1 MFEYIKLEMRRT
13 LRDASFVIFGI
24 GMPVLMYLLFTNIGG
39 AGNGD
44 DWKVQS
50 MIGMAAYGA
59 LGSALG
65 VGTGVASDKSIGWLR
80 QMRIAPLAPTRVVT
94 GRAISG
100 SVTVLP
106 GILAVFLSGALINGV
121 RLDAWQWGVLTLLL
135 WIGALPFTMLGLG
148 NGYRLS
154 AQATGVVNVACL
166 MGLAILGGLWFPV
179 SAFPAGC
186 ATSPSTPDPPLR
198 RPRLGHLA
206 GPRPGCGHHRADGS
220 LAGGLRFVRRG
231 FLPSVRAD
239 RVSAGHRDRVSS

>member
-1 MFEYIKLEMRRT
+1 MIEYIKLEMRRT

-39 AGNGD
+39 SGNGD

-59 LGSALG
+59 LGAALG

-80 QMRIAPLAPTRVVT
+80 QLRIAPLAPAKVVT

-106 GILAVFLSGALINGV
+106 GILAVFLAGALVDGV
-121 RLDAWQWGVLTLLL
+121 RLDAWQWAALTLLL
-135 WIGALPFTMLGLG
+135 WLGALPFTMLGLG

-179 SAFPAGC
+179 TAFPGW
-186 ATSPSTPDPPLR
+186 LR
-198 RPRLGHLA
+198 RIAEYTPTHRFADLGWSTSRGHA
-206 GPRPGCGHHRADGS
+206 PGVATIALMAAWLVVFGS
-220 LAGGLRFVRRG
+220 YAVVSYRR
-231 FLPSVRAD
+231 
-239 RVSAGHRDRVSS
+239 SARTV

>member
-1 MFEYIKLEMRRT
+1 MIEYIKLEMRRT

-39 AGNGD
+39 GQNDGD
-44 DWKVQS
+44 AWKVSS
-50 MIGMAAYGA
+50 MVGMAAYGA

-65 VGTGVASDKSIGWLR
+65 IGTGVASDKSIGWLR
-80 QMRIAPLAPTRVVT
+80 QMRIAPLPPAKVVA

-106 GILAVFLSGALINGV
+106 GILAVLLSGALINGV
-121 RLDAWQWGVLTLLL
+121 RLDAWQWGALTLLL
-135 WIGALPFTMLGLG
+135 WVGALPFTMLGLG

-179 SAFPAGC
+179 SAFPGWLRKIAEYTPTHRFADLGWT
-186 ATSPSTPDPPLR
+186 TSQGHAPGVVTLVSMAFWLVAFGGYAVVSYR
-198 RPRLGHLA
+198 R
-206 GPRPGCGHHRADGS
+206 
-220 LAGGLRFVRRG
+220 
-231 FLPSVRAD
+231 
-239 RVSAGHRDRVSS
+239 SARTA

>member
-13 LRDASFVIFGI
+13 LRDASFVTFGI

-39 AGNGD
+39 GQNSDA
-44 DWKVQS
+44 DWKVAS
-50 MIGMAAYGA
+50 MVGMAAYGA
-59 LGSALG
+59 LGAALG
-65 VGTGVASDKSIGWLR
+65 TGTGVASDKSIGWLR
-80 QMRIAPLAPTRVVT
+80 QLRIAPLPPTRVVT

-106 GILAVFLSGALINGV
+106 GILAVLLSGALINGV
-121 RLDAWQWGVLTLLL
+121 RLDAWQWTALTLLL

-179 SAFPAGC
+179 SAFPGWLRKVAEYTPTHRFADLGW
-186 ATSPSTPDPPLR
+186 ATSQGHAPGAATIALMAAWLVVFGAYAVVSYR
-198 RPRLGHLA
+198 R
-206 GPRPGCGHHRADGS
+206 
-220 LAGGLRFVRRG
+220 
-231 FLPSVRAD
+231 
-239 RVSAGHRDRVSS
+239 SARTA